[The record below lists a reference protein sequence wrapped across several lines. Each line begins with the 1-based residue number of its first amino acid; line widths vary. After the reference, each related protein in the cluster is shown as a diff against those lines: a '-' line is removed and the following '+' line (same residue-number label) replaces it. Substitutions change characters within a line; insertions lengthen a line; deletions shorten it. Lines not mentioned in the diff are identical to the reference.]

1 MIKNTIKN
9 VVIFL
14 LVVFIIVLFILIYL
28 SDKQNISV
36 EQHLHKIHSNKKIL
50 KQRFPSFMNPEMKVN
65 HVNNIIVIDD
75 FLNKDYFEFLKNQF
89 NGKKYKPINTLLRK
103 ASGFDFFKLHESSEY
118 FGFIE
123 LYYTNDFLDV
133 ISDVLKK
140 PVQRVQLSDP
150 NAASLLIYTN
160 PGDKL
165 EWHYDFSRIFYTRYV
180 VLLTIVNENQDQT
193 DLSQNE
199 FHYMFNEKE
208 HKIKMKPNSLTIFE
222 GDKIMHR
229 ASPISTNER
238 RILMS
243 FVLCDICNEKKSL
256 MYFIYEKIKSMVLYN
271 V

>member
-36 EQHLHKIHSNKKIL
+36 EQHLHKIHSNKKLL

-75 FLNKDYFEFLKNQF
+75 FLNNDYFEFLKNQF

-123 LYYTNDFLDV
+123 LYYSNDFLD
-133 ISDVLKK
+133 IIADILKK
-140 PVQRVQLSDP
+140 PVQRVPLSDR
-150 NAASLLIYTN
+150 NAASLLLYTN
-160 PGDKL
+160 PGDFVN
-165 EWHYDFSRIFYTRYV
+165 WHIDRHNLNGERYV
-180 VLLTIVNENQDQT
+180 VLLTVVNENST
-193 DLSQNE
+193 KNDLSQNE
-199 FHYMFNEKE
+199 FHYMFNEQEYKM
-208 HKIKMKPNSLTIFE
+208 KMKPNSLVIFK
-222 GDKIMHR
+222 GDEILHK
-229 ASPISTNER
+229 ASSIAENET
-238 RILMS
+238 RILLSMT
-243 FVLCDICNEKKSL
+243 LCTVCEEKRNL
-256 MYFIYEKIKSMVLYN
+256 AYFIYEQIKSMVLYKL
-271 V
+271 